1 MPGYQMAKNL
11 LALGIAMKKRVYYF
25 DTWSLTILKL
35 IYPYFKKNLYKIL
48 LGILCMILVDMA
60 QLVIPQIIKHAIDSL
75 SSASFDNKT
84 LIFQCAFILF
94 LGLAMA
100 GLRYGWR
107 NLLMRS
113 ARDVEKG
120 IRDDLFNHVLSL
132 DMAYFDKVKTGDIM
146 AHATSDINHIRMAF
160 GFGLIVLVDTFLL
173 GGATLAIMLWTHPKL
188 TVLAMIP
195 MPFLIVVTRTLGKK
209 MHVFH
214 KTAQESYSQLTE
226 LVRESFFGIRIIKVF
241 NFEMIIG
248 NKVRRASTDY
258 FKKNLKR
265 AFVTALLKP
274 LLIFF
279 LNLSTLVVIFYGGFL
294 VMKQVI
300 TPGELVA
307 FLQYL
312 GILAWPVIAI
322 GWMTNLFQRGMASLQ
337 RINTL
342 LDSLPDVSTPEN
354 PNILSKVKGNIVFKD
369 VGFAYDKDKAVLSNI
384 DLEIKKGTS
393 IGISGP
399 PGSGKTSL
407 AQLIPRL
414 YNVSKGKI
422 SLDGLDLTT
431 LDLNFLRQHIALMPQ
446 ESFLFS
452 GTIRENILMG
462 KDVGKKKLDR
472 IIRACSLKDTLKKM
486 PEGLD
491 TIVGERGITLSGG
504 QKQRI
509 ALSRTLLLEKPI
521 IILDDPIS
529 QMDTHTASKII
540 KKLKK
545 MELNATFI
553 IISHR
558 ISALA
563 SCDTI
568 YILKNGRI
576 DHFGTHQELI
586 GKDRFYKESYLVQ
599 QFEEEYGA

>member
-1 MPGYQMAKNL
+1 M
-11 LALGIAMKKRVYYF
+11 
-25 DTWSLTILKL
+25 KL

-48 LGILCMILVDMA
+48 LGILCMIIVDAA
-60 QLVIPQIIKHAIDSL
+60 QLVVPQIIKHAIDNL

-84 LIFQCAFILF
+84 LILQCAFIIF

-107 NLLMRS
+107 NLLMGS

-120 IRDDLFNHVLSL
+120 IRDDLFSHILSL
-132 DMAYFDKVKTGDIM
+132 DMAYLDKVKTGDIM
-146 AHATSDINHIRMAF
+146 THAVSDINHIRMAF
-160 GFGLIVLVDTFLL
+160 GFGVIVLVDTILL

-195 MPFLIVVTRTLGKK
+195 MPFLILITRTLGKK
-209 MHVFH
+209 MHAFH

-241 NFEMIIG
+241 NFETVIG
-248 NKVRRASTDY
+248 DKIQGAATDY

-274 LLIFF
+274 LLGLFF
-279 LNLSTLVVIFYGGFL
+279 NLSTLVVIFYGGFL
-294 VMKQVI
+294 VMKQVL

-322 GWMTNLFQRGMASLQ
+322 GWMTNLFQRGMASLK

-342 LDSLPDVSTPEN
+342 LDSVPDVTSPEN
-354 PNILSKVKGNIVFKD
+354 PNILSKVKGNIIFKN
-369 VGFAYDKDKAVLSNI
+369 VSFAYNNDKAVLSNI
-384 DLEIKKGTS
+384 DLEIKQGTS

-414 YNVSKGKI
+414 YNTSKGRI
-422 SLDGLDLTT
+422 CLDGLDLTS

-452 GTIRENILMG
+452 GTIRENILIG
-462 KDVGKKKLDR
+462 RNVSKEKLEQ
-472 IIRACSLKDTLKKM
+472 IIQACSLKNTLKKM
-486 PEGLD
+486 PRGLD

-509 ALSRTLLLEKPI
+509 ALARTLILEKPI

-529 QMDTHTASKII
+529 QMDTHTASKVILRLNQI
-540 KKLKK
+540 NW
-545 MELNATFI
+545 NATFI

-568 YILKNGRI
+568 YILKNGQI
-576 DHFGTHQELI
+576 NHSGTHQELI
-586 GKDRFYKESYLVQ
+586 KKDHFYKESCLVQ

>member
-1 MPGYQMAKNL
+1 
-11 LALGIAMKKRVYYF
+11 
-25 DTWSLTILKL
+25 
-35 IYPYFKKNLYKIL
+35 
-48 LGILCMILVDMA
+48 MIIVDAA
-60 QLVIPQIIKHAIDSL
+60 QLVIPQIIKQAIDNL

-84 LIFQCAFILF
+84 LIVQCTFILF
-94 LGLAMA
+94 LGLVMA

-107 NLLMRS
+107 TLLMGS

-120 IRDDLFNHVLSL
+120 IRDDLFRHVLTL
-132 DMAYFDKVKTGDIM
+132 DMAYLDKVKTGDIM
-146 AHATSDINHIRMAF
+146 THAVSDINHIRMVF
-160 GFGLIVLVDTFLL
+160 GFGVIVLVDTILL

-188 TVLAMIP
+188 TALAVIP
-195 MPFLIVVTRTLGKK
+195 MPFLIIVTRTLGKK
-209 MHVFH
+209 MHTFH

-241 NFEMIIG
+241 NFENIIG
-248 NKVRRASTDY
+248 NKVREASTDY

-265 AFVTALLKP
+265 AFVTALLRP
-274 LLIFF
+274 LLGFF
-279 LNLSTLVVIFYGGFL
+279 FNLSTLVVIFYGGFL
-294 VMKQVI
+294 VIKQAL

-322 GWMTNLFQRGMASLQ
+322 GWMTNLFQRGMASLK

-342 LDSLPDVSTPEN
+342 LDSIPDVTSPEN
-354 PNILSKVKGNIVFKD
+354 AKIPSKVNGNILFKD
-369 VGFAYDKDKAVLSNI
+369 VSFGYDEGKTILSNI
-384 DLEIKKGTS
+384 NLKIQQGTS

-414 YNVSKGKI
+414 YNTTKGKI
-422 SLDGLDLTT
+422 IINGLDLNTI
-431 LDLNFLRQHIALMPQ
+431 DLNFLRKHIALMPQ

-452 GTIRENILMG
+452 GTIKENILMER
-462 KDVGKKKLDR
+462 DMDEEKLDR
-472 IIRACSLKDTLKKM
+472 IIRVCSLKDTLEKM
-486 PEGLD
+486 PDGLD

-509 ALSRTLLLEKPI
+509 ALARTLILEKLI

-529 QMDTHTASKII
+529 QMDTHTASKILLR
-540 KKLKK
+540 LKK
-545 MELNATFI
+545 MVLNTTFI

-576 DHFGTHQELI
+576 DHSGTHQELI
-586 GKDRFYKESYLVQ
+586 EKDRFYKESFLVQ
-599 QFEEEYGA
+599 QFEEEYEKA

>member
-1 MPGYQMAKNL
+1 MIIVDATQ
-11 LALGIAMKKRVYYF
+11 
-25 DTWSLTILKL
+25 L
-35 IYPYFKKNLYKIL
+35 I
-48 LGILCMILVDMA
+48 
-60 QLVIPQIIKHAIDSL
+60 IPQIIKNAIDALSL
-75 SSASFDNKT
+75 PPFDNKT
-84 LIFQCAFILF
+84 LFLQCAFILF

-107 NLLMRS
+107 NLLMGS

-120 IRDDLFNHVLSL
+120 IRDNLFRHVLNL
-132 DMAYFDKVKTGDIM
+132 DMAYYDRVKTGDIM
-146 AHATSDINHIRMAF
+146 THATSDINHIRMAF
-160 GFGLIVLVDTFLL
+160 GFGLIVLVDTLLL
-173 GGATLAIMLWTHPKL
+173 GGATLAIMTWTHPTL
-188 TVLAMIP
+188 TALAMIP
-195 MPFLIVVTRTLGKK
+195 MPLLIVVTRILGKK
-209 MHVFH
+209 MHIFH
-214 KTAQESYSQLTE
+214 QTAQESYSQLTE
-226 LVRESFFGIRIIKVF
+226 FVRESFFGIRIIKVF
-241 NFEMIIG
+241 NFETIIG
-248 NKVRRASTDY
+248 NKVEKASTDY

-265 AFVTALLKP
+265 AFITALLKP

-294 VMKQVI
+294 TMEQVL

-322 GWMTNLFQRGMASLQ
+322 GWMINLFQRGMASLK

-342 LDSLPDVSTPEN
+342 LDSMPDVSSPDN
-354 PNILSKVKGNIVFKD
+354 PIHPQKIDGNIVFEN
-369 VGFAYDKDKAVLSNI
+369 VSFEYDKDTPILSNI
-384 DLEIKKGTS
+384 HLKIHAGTS

-407 AQLIPRL
+407 VQLIPRL
-414 YNVSKGKI
+414 YDTRKGKI
-422 SLDGLDLTT
+422 LINGIDHTKMNLD
-431 LDLNFLRQHIALMPQ
+431 FLRQHIALMPQ

-452 GTIRENILMG
+452 GTIQENILMG
-462 KDVGKKKLDR
+462 QEMKEERLDQV
-472 IIRACSLKDTLKKM
+472 IQVCSLKDTIEKM

-509 ALSRTLLLEKPI
+509 ALARTLMLEKPI

-529 QMDTHTASKII
+529 QMDTHTASKVISR
-540 KKLKK
+540 LNR
-545 MELNATFI
+545 MNLNATFI

-568 YILKNGRI
+568 YILKTGRI
-576 DHFGTHQELI
+576 DHSGTHDELI
-586 GKDRFYKESYLVQ
+586 ATDYFYKESYRVQ
-599 QFEEEYGA
+599 QFEEKYDAG